1 MTAFHLIMKNSTP
14 ETLCALCSLSV
25 GRNPFSQYFN
35 GEEKEFCCLGCLN
48 VYTILTESGV
58 IESGADIRESEI
70 FKQSLALG
78 LISNRKENEKLPEIP
93 PDAPTKET
101 LLHVSGMWCSACSWL
116 IEHSLKNERGVIS
129 AEAFFASDLVKVKY
143 CPQFIPPEKLTKR
156 IEKLGYKASEFDP
169 DNENSKAEWR
179 DMNLRVGVAGFLWMN
194 IMTLSV
200 PLYVGYFEEISP
212 SIKALFPFILMILAA
227 PVVFYSAK
235 PILNLAW
242 TGLLNKTIR
251 METLLATG
259 ILAAY
264 FYSSIQAFRG
274 ETHIYFDTAA
284 AIVTL
289 VLLGKMMEKAAKER
303 TTQAISMLYRLMP
316 KKVRLFVDNGE
327 RFVSIDALNEEDIF
341 VVKAGERIPADGI
354 IVEGNT
360 HTDESLLTGE
370 ANPINKEIN
379 SEVVSGS
386 LNISNVIHV
395 KATKVGND
403 TTLSQIIK
411 LVESAISSRSEL
423 ERTVDKISKIFV
435 PSVIVVAILAFVISY
450 GFGFT
455 PMDEALMR
463 AITILVIA
471 CPCALGLATPLAI
484 TAAVGNASGQGILV
498 SDSSVLEKIRHLDVV
513 IFDKTGTITEGNF
526 ELVDIALVSK
536 VQDKSLAFVGIGTKN
551 FTVSENKNERETFEN
566 EYLPLLSAIERFSEH
581 PLGNALV
588 KFADERL
595 TETKSAENIS
605 IEKGL
610 GITGNVDG
618 KMVFIG
624 NKRLA
629 SDSETI
635 GNSLLEKADDWE
647 NSGKT
652 VAYFGIDGK
661 ITGALAF
668 GDVIKPEAKEIVAN
682 LKERGIK
689 TMIVSGDAKAT
700 VEFAAKQIGADE
712 FVSNALPSDKTAT
725 IENLQT
731 QALSVAMIGDGI
743 NDAPALAQADLGI
756 AMGSGTDIAMK
767 AADIVLIGNSLEK
780 ILTTFNLS
788 QKTWRIVRQNLFWAF
803 FYNTLGMSLA
813 VIGILNPI
821 IAAGAMLL
829 SSLSVIGNSMRLN
842 KK

>member
-1 MTAFHLIMKNSTP
+1 MKNSTS

-25 GRNPFSQYFN
+25 GRNPFSQTFK
-35 GEEKEFCCLGCLN
+35 GAEKEFCCLGCLN

-58 IESGADIRESEI
+58 TESGQDIRESEI

-78 LISNRKENEKLPEIP
+78 LISNREETEKLPDIP
-93 PDAPTKET
+93 RDAPTKET

-116 IEHSLKNERGVIS
+116 IEHSLKNERGVVS

-143 CPQFIPPEKLTKR
+143 CPQFIPPEKLMKR
-156 IEKLGYKASEFDP
+156 IEKLGYQASEFDP
-169 DNENSKAEWR
+169 ENETSKAEWR
-179 DMNLRVGVAGFLWMN
+179 DLTLRVGVAGFLWMN

-212 SIKALFPFILMILAA
+212 SIKFLFPFILMILAA
-227 PVVFYSAK
+227 PVIFYSAK
-235 PILNLAW
+235 PILKLAW

-264 FYSSIQAFRG
+264 VYSSIQTFRG

-316 KKVRLFVDNGE
+316 KKVRLFVENVE
-327 RFVSIDALNEEDIF
+327 CFVSINALNEADIF

-354 IVEGNT
+354 IVNGNT

-370 ANPINKEIN
+370 SSPIRKEIG

-386 LNISNVIHV
+386 LNITNVIHV
-395 KATKVGND
+395 KAVKVGSD

-411 LVESAISSRSEL
+411 LVESAIGSRSDL
-423 ERTVDKISKIFV
+423 ERAVDKISKIFV
-435 PSVIVVAILAFVISY
+435 PSVIVIAISAFAISY
-450 GFGFT
+450 GLGFT
-455 PMDEALMR
+455 PLDEALMR

-484 TAAVGNASGQGILV
+484 TAAVGNASGQGILI

-513 IFDKTGTITEGNF
+513 IFDKTGTITEGKF
-526 ELVDIALVSK
+526 ELVDVALVSEIK
-536 VQDKSLAFVGIGTKN
+536 QKSFAFAGIGTNNFAVKKPKN
-551 FTVSENKNERETFEN
+551 TSETFEN
-566 EYLPLLSAIERFSEH
+566 EYLPYLSGVEKFSEH

-588 KFADERL
+588 TFAEERS
-595 TETKSAENIS
+595 TELKTAENIS
-605 IEKGL
+605 IQKGL
-610 GITGNVDG
+610 GITGKVDG
-618 KMVFIG
+618 KAVFIG
-624 NKRLA
+624 NRRLA
-629 SDSETI
+629 LQSETI
-635 GNSLLEKADDWE
+635 ENSLTETVENWE

-661 ITGALAF
+661 VKGALAF
-668 GDVIKPEAKEIVAN
+668 GDIIKSEAEEAVCT

-689 TMIVSGDAKAT
+689 TMIVSGDANAT
-700 VEFAAKQIGADE
+700 VEFAANQIGADE
-712 FVSNALPSDKTAT
+712 FVSNALPTDKTAT
-725 IENLQT
+725 IKKLQA
-731 QALSVAMIGDGI
+731 QGLRVAMIGDGI

-788 QKTWRIVRQNLFWAF
+788 QKTWRVIRQNLFWAF

-813 VIGILNPI
+813 VTGVLNPI

-842 KK
+842 RKSNS

>member
-1 MTAFHLIMKNSTP
+1 MKKSVP

-25 GRNPFSQYFN
+25 GRNSFSQTFK

-58 IESGADIRESEI
+58 IESGRDIRENEI

-78 LISNRKENEKLPEIP
+78 LIANRKENEKLPEIP
-93 PDAPTKET
+93 NDAPTKET

-116 IEHSLKNERGVIS
+116 IEHSLKNERGVVS
-129 AEAFFASDLVKVKY
+129 AEAFFASDLVKIKY

-156 IEKLGYKASEFDP
+156 IEKLGYKASEYDP
-169 DNENSKAEWR
+169 ENETSKTEWR
-179 DMNLRVGVAGFLWMN
+179 DLTLRVGVAGFLWMN

-212 SIKALFPFILMILAA
+212 SIKILFPFILMILAA
-227 PVVFYSAK
+227 PVIFYSAK

-242 TGLLNKTIR
+242 TGILNKTIR

-264 FYSSIQAFRG
+264 VYSSIQAFRG

-316 KKVRLFVDNGE
+316 KKVRLFVDNVE
-327 RFVSIDALNEEDIF
+327 RFVSIDALNEADIF
-341 VVKAGERIPADGI
+341 VVKAGERIAADGI
-354 IVEGNT
+354 IVKGNT
-360 HTDESLLTGE
+360 HADESLLTGE
-370 ANPINKEIN
+370 SCPINKEIRN
-379 SEVVSGS
+379 EVVSGS
-386 LNISNVIHV
+386 LNITNVIHV
-395 KATKVGND
+395 KAAKVGQD

-411 LVESAISSRSEL
+411 LVESAIGSRSEL
-423 ERTVDKISKIFV
+423 ERTVDKISKVFV
-435 PSVIVVAILAFVISY
+435 PSVIVVAILAFAVSY
-450 GFGFT
+450 GFGFA
-455 PMDEALMR
+455 PLDEALMR

-484 TAAVGNASGQGILV
+484 TAAVGNASRQGILV
-498 SDSSVLEKIRHLDVV
+498 SDSSVLEKIRHLDVL
-513 IFDKTGTITEGNF
+513 IFDKTGTITEGKF
-526 ELVDIALVSK
+526 ELVDVALVSETG
-536 VQDKSLAFVGIGTKN
+536 QKSFAFAGIGTNN
-551 FTVSENKNERETFEN
+551 FYAENKRTSENEIFEN
-566 EYLPLLSAIERFSEH
+566 EYLALLSAVERFSEH
-581 PLGNALV
+581 PLGNAV
-588 KFADERL
+588 VQFAEERF
-595 TETKSAENIS
+595 TETKLAEDIS
-605 IEKGL
+605 IQKGL
-610 GITGNVDG
+610 GITGKVDG
-618 KMVFIG
+618 KDVFIG

-629 SDSETI
+629 LQSETVE
-635 GNSLLEKADDWE
+635 GSLAEKIEDWE

-652 VAYFGIDGK
+652 VAYFGFDGK
-661 ITGALAF
+661 MKGALAF
-668 GDVIKPEAKEIVAN
+668 GDITKPEAKEVVSA

-689 TMIVSGDAKAT
+689 TMIVSGDANAT

-712 FVSNALPSDKTAT
+712 FVSNALPTDKTST
-725 IENLQT
+725 IEKLQSKG
-731 QALSVAMIGDGI
+731 LSVAMIGDGI

-780 ILTTFNLS
+780 IMTTFNLS

-813 VIGILNPI
+813 VTGVLNPI